1 LVWRFFDLNQYKA
14 TIILIIVSI
23 GVLITYPFHKYFLGG
38 LLSSGFTAS
47 MIGGFADWFGVTALF
62 RKPLGVSFRT
72 EIIPKNREKI
82 FSALSDMVGQEL
94 LTKETLK
101 KLLNNHS
108 IAALLI
114 KFLLEK
120 NEKEAIKK
128 IVHKIIED
136 ILYKIDSKEVGQVAG
151 KLVKDN
157 IAKLELFYF
166 IEAAVKISKKN
177 GYDDKLINFIIEEL
191 IKLAKYEQIKALIVE
206 LVKETIKN
214 YENGS
219 KRRMFTNK
227 IVFDMILRISPED
240 ISRITQGKLIDYLK
254 ELKDYEHPMRYKLNE
269 WIDEKLHELKEDTKI
284 QEKLENWK
292 LQQINE
298 KLDISKFVVDFISK
312 YKSVEQSKEF
322 LQLINTV
329 DEQLDKFIDTFEKN
343 HIWQDKFDAY
353 SKQAMLEFVEKNH
366 SKIAVLVR
374 ENLDKYSN
382 DMLVELIESK
392 AGDDL
397 QMIRINGSV
406 VGGLVG
412 LLIYILTFWIG

>member
-1 LVWRFFDLNQYKA
+1 MNQYKA

-23 GVLITYPFHKYFLGG
+23 GVLITYPFHNSFIGG
-38 LLSSGFTAS
+38 LLSSGFIAS

-82 FSALSDMVGQEL
+82 FNALSDMVGQEL

-101 KLLNNHS
+101 KLLSNHS

-114 KFLLEK
+114 KFLIEK

-128 IVHKIIED
+128 IAHKIIED
-136 ILYKIDSKEVGQVAG
+136 ILYKVDSKEIAQMID

-157 IAKLELFYF
+157 LAKIELFYF

-191 IKLAKYEQIKALIVE
+191 IKLTKYEQIKALIAE
-206 LVKETIKN
+206 LVKETIKS

-219 KRRMFTNK
+219 KRRKFTNK

-240 ISRITQGKLIDYLK
+240 ISIIIQGKVVDYLV
-254 ELKDYEHPMRYKLNE
+254 ELKDLEHPTRYKLNE
-269 WIDEKLHELKEDTKI
+269 WIDEKFHELKEDTKI
-284 QEKLENWK
+284 QDKLEKWK
-292 LQQINE
+292 LEQINE
-298 KLDISKFVVDFISK
+298 KLDISKFVEDFISK
-312 YKSVEQSKEF
+312 YKSVENSKEF
-322 LQLINTV
+322 LELINTV
-329 DEQLDKFIDTFEKN
+329 DDKLDKIIDAFDKN
-343 HIWQDKFDAY
+343 ESWQEKFDAY
-353 SKQAMLEFVEKNH
+353 SKQAMLEFVDKNH
-366 SKIAVLVR
+366 SKIAGLVR

-382 DMLVELIESK
+382 EMLVQLIESK

-412 LLIYILTFWIG
+412 LIIYVLTFWIG